1 MKKQEK
7 NLIENLNEF
16 KEKFIKLNEKLED
29 LIKEKDKFIELINSR
44 KEKIEKK
51 EDFNFSTFFVDG
63 SMAKFGYKFPNYL
76 YIFRSFSF
84 SPQMNIKIYYYD
96 IFSPL
101 IDEDLIY
108 FNENLEKLKLKNK
121 EASLLDYFYVEEKL
135 RYEFMANLEVL
146 AGLKSLEFLKE
157 GDILFMDG
165 SLTHLEG
172 ESPIIFNKLKKEAL
186 DKKITI
192 VGIIENIGSSEFGIL
207 GDKEILV
214 GTLGIDEMIFLEI
227 PVNKKNYSV
236 TFLRTSID
244 PTPISFD
251 LFFENRDRYSEIASF
266 ISFITPK
273 NGRGIPIFKDL
284 AHQQASL
291 SEKEAILISRNF
303 LNEKNFEII
312 FREKRELRWMEKYML

>member
-7 NLIENLNEF
+7 NIVENLNIF
-16 KEKFIKLNEKLED
+16 KEKFIKLNKKLED
-29 LIKEKDKFIELINSR
+29 LVKERDRFIELINSK

-51 EDFNFSTFFVDG
+51 EYFNFSTFFVDG
-63 SMAKFGYKFPNYL
+63 SMAKFGSKFPNFL

-108 FNENLEKLKLKNK
+108 FNEKLEKLKLKN
-121 EASLLDYFYVEEKL
+121 ENRSLLDYFYVEEKL

-146 AGLKSLEFLKE
+146 AGLKSLEYLKE
-157 GDILFMDG
+157 GDLLFMDG

-172 ESPIIFNKLKKEAL
+172 QSPILFNKLKKEVL

-192 VGIIENIGSSEFGIL
+192 VGVIENIGSSEIGSL
-207 GDKEILV
+207 GDKEILE
-214 GTLGIDEMIFLEI
+214 GNLGIDEMLFIET
-227 PVNKKNYSV
+227 PENKKNYSI
-236 TFLRTSID
+236 TFLRASID

-251 LFFENRDRYSEIASF
+251 LFFENRDRYPEIASF
-266 ISFITPK
+266 ISFTTPK

-284 AHQQASL
+284 AHEGANL

-303 LNEKNFEII
+303 LNEKIFEII
-312 FREKRELRWMEKYML
+312 FREKRGLRWMEKYML